1 MHALRTCIYFL
12 LPIIKY
18 NQTIKGYQKLIKY
31 LIPKKIMKINKQ
43 REVGKNILSRE
54 KKTSKS
60 NITNILIQSK
70 GDITSMKHKYLLL
83 KWFIPGEEK

>member
-1 MHALRTCIYFL
+1 
-12 LPIIKY
+12 
-18 NQTIKGYQKLIKY
+18 
-31 LIPKKIMKINKQ
+31 MKINKQ